1 MATRENARCSA
12 RRSMGRP
19 MRWMSSPTRRYL
31 RLRDHLHLTGT
42 KFGCGQALCGA
53 CTGHVDGQAMRA
65 CATPAEAAV
74 GTEVTTI
81 EGIAGD
87 EAKAVQTAWQ
97 RLDVVQ
103 CGYCQSGQIMTAV
116 ALLGGN
122 PKPTDSDIDGAHRQ
136 HLSLRHLPPHPSRRP
151 RGGPPGGLTHA
162 GNQVRPAR
170 AGPPARLPDRC
181 RRSRRRAHHR
191 LPGAAQRGGRAGRG
205 QPADGLCP
213 HRPR

>member
-1 MATRENARCSA
+1 MLSLKVNGQTHEVDVE
-12 RRSMGRP
+12 P
-19 MRWMSSPTRRYL
+19 DTPLLWV
-31 RLRDHLHLTGT
+31 LRDHLHLTGT

-53 CTGHVDGQAMRA
+53 CTVHIDGQAMRA
-65 CATPAEAAV
+65 CATPVDAAV

-122 PKPTDSDIDGAHRQ
+122 PKPSDSDIDGALTGNICRCATYHRI
-136 HLSLRHLPPHPSRRP
+136 
-151 RGGPPGGLTHA
+151 
-162 GNQVRPAR
+162 R
-170 AGPPARLPDRC
+170 AAVHEAARLLE
-181 RRSRRRAHHR
+181 A
-191 LPGAAQRGGRAGRG
+191 
-205 QPADGLCP
+205 
-213 HRPR
+213 